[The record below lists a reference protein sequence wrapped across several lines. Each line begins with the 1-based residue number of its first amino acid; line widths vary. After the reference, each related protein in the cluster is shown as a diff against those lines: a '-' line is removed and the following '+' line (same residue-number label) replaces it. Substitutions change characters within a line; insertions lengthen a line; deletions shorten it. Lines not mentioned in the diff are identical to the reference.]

1 MYTNATNG
9 RGIIFQL
16 ALYYPEISFSQFEL
30 EEKITQTFL
39 NFKFMC
45 KFIEKE
51 NSILKNRERL
61 KHQSIKRI
69 KEGKMK
75 TLNKAIRER
84 LKHKRKKRLC
94 KFSFVF

>member
-1 MYTNATNG
+1 LSSLPLSLYLLCCWLPS
-9 RGIIFQL
+9 FQL
-16 ALYYPEISFSQFEL
+16 AFYYPEISFSQFKL

-39 NFKFMC
+39 NFKFLNFKFLC

-75 TLNKAIRER
+75 TLNKAI
-84 LKHKRKKRLC
+84 
-94 KFSFVF
+94 